1 MAAEEAERNGEHMVS
16 ASPAS
21 SRPSSFFPS
30 APSSPK
36 VGGEN
41 TEDSDHASRSPISAT
56 RESSR
61 VVSESLKA
69 NDERLD
75 SLKQMFG
82 VSRMNVAR

>member
-1 MAAEEAERNGEHMVS
+1 MAAEEAERNGEQM
-16 ASPAS
+16 ASGSPVS

-36 VGGEN
+36 IGGRLSDGRELAS
-41 TEDSDHASRSPISAT
+41 DSPSRDSG
-56 RESSR
+56 SR
-61 VVSESLKA
+61 NVSGSTSA
-69 NDERLD
+69 NDEKLD